1 MNNKFK
7 AIIKKGRYK
16 PEQVFSMAETGLF
29 WKRMPSRTFIIQDE
43 AKAPGFKAQ
52 KDCVTLVTCG
62 NAAGSMIKPGLIYR
76 SRNPR
81 ALKNKNKNALPVYW
95 MQSKGLDEKSL
106 NLN

>member
-43 AKAPGFKAQ
+43 AKAPGVKAQ
-52 KDCVTLVTCG
+52 KDYVTLVICV
-62 NAAGSMIKPGLIYR
+62 KCRGLYDKTG
-76 SRNPR
+76 
-81 ALKNKNKNALPVYW
+81 AYL
-95 MQSKGLDEKSL
+95 
-106 NLN
+106 